1 MQRPVLQLRPSEL
14 SRRPW
19 RPSRPHVRVPGQSE
33 RLRGR
38 SESAMPNSPPRPPSV
53 FVHSPFPRRERN
65 HPAVPGRVLTL

>member
-1 MQRPVLQLRPSEL
+1 MERPVLHLRPSEV

-19 RPSRPHVRVPGQSE
+19 RPSRPHVRVPGQSG

-38 SESAMPNSPPRPPSV
+38 SSSAMPSALPRPPSV

-65 HPAVPGRVLTL
+65 YPAVPGRVLLL